1 MYLVIIQFFIP
12 CFSKYFQNTKKKIQN
27 IFLTRL
33 CHFIIFNVFF
43 ENPKYILICSVIKIF
58 ISKSSINFFLYQVDV
73 VLFKKIKK
81 KGEGSKYLEEK

>member
-1 MYLVIIQFFIP
+1 MYIVIIQFLTL
-12 CFSKYFQNTKKKIQN
+12 CFSKYFQNTKKIPKS
-27 IFLTRL
+27 FFDSFASFH
-33 CHFIIFNVFF
+33 HFQCLF